1 MISHKGKANVRKFY
15 QNSGSVST
23 CVASVYGVGELMST
37 VRLGNISASIFAST
51 KDSRF
56 PKKFSRS
63 EDRTGQGVNRS
74 VNVDRLLLPV
84 IEIPAVQRWA
94 GLHPPRA
101 RQQKLVRPTKTRTP
115 IQPQDT
121 STVQRLLNH
130 FHAREGAWLFNDW
143 WSLFWR
149 GVGFFSE
156 EFCPLIFGCI
166 KFLWMLRLTQKPIK
180 TSRFGKLYFINK
192 VVSLKATLVQDF
204 NPVTHGL
211 ID

>member
-1 MISHKGKANVRKFY
+1 
-15 QNSGSVST
+15 
-23 CVASVYGVGELMST
+23 MST
-37 VRLGNISASIFAST
+37 VRLGNISASIFASA
-51 KDSRF
+51 KDSLF
-56 PKKFSRS
+56 QKFYVLLNR
-63 EDRTGQGVNRS
+63 RGVWEGVDRS
-74 VNVDRLLLPV
+74 VSVDRLFLAV
-84 IEIPAVQRWA
+84 IVIPAVQRWA
-94 GLHPPRA
+94 GLHPARA

-180 TSRFGKLYFINK
+180 TSRFGKLSFINK